1 MVANARIISIMADY
15 LPEPQF
21 SYTKQ
26 LEAYDALIE
35 KRKRKQKWGNV
46 WNNLAAFSD
55 PDHVTSG
62 AFGRNEK
69 RIASSYGSSL
79 AQESKRLSLLGKAEK
94 EGIHQE
100 ISRRLQDATKK
111 YSMASKSE
119 FDAWFET
126 LGPHFAGEYKKYFD
140 EWNAGVKVKR
150 LEVEDI
156 RKEAKFGWDRLKQ
169 DQDQADRA
177 ATKVKEADVA
187 FKDAEIDK
195 LYLANFNEYGNYY
208 NQLQMGVVS
217 GQLNLTKLRTKIAE
231 EVQAQDWSNDIKEAV
246 LTGAWSRLNKAVTGS
261 EVVPTTKIAFA
272 ADESQRKQAV
282 ANTTRLGKT
291 ANRKAKT
298 AYAAFVSDNKPE
310 TLEQYV
316 NYHRQL
322 SDQLDA
328 VNYADTYAED
338 SVIKSLMDKFEKR
351 YKGWEAQRPKRYDP
365 EKIPTTKKAQ
375 HKISG
380 IIRYVTEGQMNATKS
395 EENPF
400 GDWIPE
406 ESKTQEGVVAWPKK
420 HFIVANALMMDE
432 KDPAMKNRILAYL
445 KTMQEKGIVYV
456 ATEEEAEIAN
466 KIEKRLEVIDESG
479 LAALAKVLGLG
490 NADRGTAITGGD
502 SGSSDITE
510 APQEAID
517 VLLRDNTEEARKE
530 FMAIFGYIP
539 AAALP

>member
-1 MVANARIISIMADY
+1 MADY
-15 LPEPQF
+15 SPLPAPQF

-26 LEAYDALIE
+26 LEAYDELLR
-35 KRKRKQKWGNV
+35 KRKNKQKWGTIF
-46 WNNLAAFSD
+46 NNIDAMSNAN
-55 PDHVTSG
+55 HVASG
-62 AFGRNEK
+62 TFARNEK
-69 RIASSYGSSL
+69 RIAGSYGTSL
-79 AQESKRLSLLGKAEK
+79 AQESKRLSLLGQAEK

-100 ISRRLQDATKK
+100 ISKRLQDAIKSNK
-111 YSMASKSE
+111 SMSSKSD

-140 EWNAGVKVKR
+140 EWNAGVKVER
-150 LEVEDI
+150 AEVEDI
-156 RKEAKFGWDRLKQ
+156 RKAANFDMSRIRFDQEQSDREDKKLS
-169 DQDQADRA
+169 
-177 ATKVKEADVA
+177 EADVA

-231 EVQAQDWSNDIKEAV
+231 EVQAQDWSNDVKNAV
-246 LTGAWSRLNKAVTGS
+246 MLGSWSRLNKAVTGS

-272 ADESQRKQAV
+272 ANESQQKITADS
-282 ANTTRLGKT
+282 TTRLGKT

-298 AYAAFVSDNKPE
+298 AYAAFVADNKPE

-316 NYHRQL
+316 DYHRQL

-328 VNYADTYAED
+328 INYAGTYAGGSD
-338 SVIKSLMDKFEKR
+338 IKALMDKFEKR
-351 YKGWEAQRPKRYDP
+351 YKGYESQRSKRYDP
-365 EKIPTTKKAQ
+365 EKVPTFKQAENEET
-375 HKISG
+375 G
-380 IIRYVTEGQMNATKS
+380 LVRFVTNEQIQAG
-395 EENPF
+395 
-400 GDWIPE
+400 GWIPVQ
-406 ESKTQEGVVAWPKK
+406 SKTQEGVVAWPKK
-420 HFIVANALMMDE
+420 HFIVGNALLMDE
-432 KDPAMKNRILAYL
+432 KNPAKRNRILAYL

-456 ATEEEAEIAN
+456 ATDEEAAIAN
-466 KIEKRLEVIDESG
+466 EIEKRLEVIDESG

-502 SGSSDITE
+502 SGSSGITT

-517 VLLRDNTEEARKE
+517 VLLKDNTEEARRE
-530 FMAIFGYIP
+530 FMAIFGYVP

>member
-1 MVANARIISIMADY
+1 MADY
-15 LPEPQF
+15 NPLPAPQF

-26 LEAYDALIE
+26 LEAYDELLR
-35 KRKRKQKWGNV
+35 KRKNKQKWGNIL
-46 WNNLAAFSD
+46 NHADALMN
-55 PDHVTSG
+55 PNHVASG
-62 AFGRNEK
+62 TFAQNEK

-150 LEVEDI
+150 LEVEDL
-156 RKEAKFGWDRLKQ
+156 RKEARFGWDRLKQ
-169 DQDQADRA
+169 DQDQSDRA

-195 LYLANFNEYGNYY
+195 LFLANVNAYSNYN
-208 NQLQMGVVS
+208 NQLQMGIAS
-217 GQLNLTKLRTKIAE
+217 GGSNITNLRMDIYNQ
-231 EVQAQDWSNDIKEAV
+231 VQAQDWSNDVKDAV
-246 LTGAWSRLNKAVTGS
+246 IYGAWDRLNKGVTGS
-261 EVVPTTKIAFA
+261 SVVPTASVAFSV
-272 ADESQRKQAV
+272 DEAKRKQGV
-282 ANTTRLGKT
+282 ANTTRLQKT

-298 AYAAFVSDNKPE
+298 AYAAFVADNKPE

-316 NYHRQL
+316 DYHRQL

-328 VNYADTYAED
+328 INYAGIYAGDSDTKA
-338 SVIKSLMDKFEKR
+338 LMDKFEKR

-375 HKISG
+375 HKTSG
-380 IIRYVTEGQMNATKS
+380 IIRYVTEEQMNATKS